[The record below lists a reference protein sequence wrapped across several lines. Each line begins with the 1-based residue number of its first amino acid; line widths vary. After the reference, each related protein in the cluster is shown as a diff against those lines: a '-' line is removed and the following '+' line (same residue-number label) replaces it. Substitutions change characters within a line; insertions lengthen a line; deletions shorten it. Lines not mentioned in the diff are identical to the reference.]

1 MGFGYFMGEKFIVNP
16 SVLIPRDET
25 EILVRKAIEIIKTL
39 QAERKQFYRLAE
51 ALKNDKKAQQNNAN
65 PKNEKIV
72 SFELLNALKV
82 DILTAFDCG
91 QNELQLNPVNMALYT
106 NAMFL
111 LLPSEKNNGQIII
124 NNIDYDKNA
133 IKFEVNLSKFTN
145 KSIDYY
151 NREYGLNL
159 PNNTEKQPEYDMLE
173 SRCLDFLESVNI

>member
-1 MGFGYFMGEKFIVNP
+1 MSNTTSTKKATTKTTNKETIEK
-16 SVLIPRDET
+16 LQ
-25 EILVRKAIEIIKTL
+25 KAIEIIRTL

-51 ALKNDKKAQQNNAN
+51 ALKADKKAQQHNEKN
-65 PKNEKIV
+65 KNEKIV
-72 SFELLNALKV
+72 SFELLNSLKV

-91 QNELQLNPVNMALYT
+91 QNQIELNPINLALYT
-106 NAMFL
+106 NAIFL

-124 NNIDYDKNA
+124 NSIDYDKNT

-159 PNNTEKQPEYDMLE
+159 PTNTEKQPEYDMLE